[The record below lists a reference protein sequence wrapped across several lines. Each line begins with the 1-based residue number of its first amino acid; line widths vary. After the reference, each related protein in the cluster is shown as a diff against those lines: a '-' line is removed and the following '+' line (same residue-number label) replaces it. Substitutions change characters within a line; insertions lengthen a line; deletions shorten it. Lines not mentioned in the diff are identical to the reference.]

1 MAKTPAVLWYF
12 NDWHGGTITLTRLM
26 KGCYMELLH
35 AQFNSG
41 HLDLEEIK
49 TVLGKDFSL
58 WGTLSKKFSIDDE
71 GKYFNVRLDKE
82 INNSKKN
89 IPKKMASSCLAGL
102 ISSTKNL
109 RYDQIKLVKEVFN
122 INDFIDL
129 EENTMKKNIKE
140 WFNKT
145 IIEIVDN
152 NNNSLCISSN
162 EEEEKKNC
170 LQPLGIEIVKEAA
183 KKTWLDKGWLE
194 QMCIASR
201 LSMEELKQWM
211 HQFNSSI
218 CNDYIHNF
226 NDRVYKKMFVGWLSL
241 KQSNGRKLPKE
252 DESNK
257 KYELKRIKI

>member
-129 EENTMKKNIKE
+129 DTSHFFPI
-140 WFNKT
+140 FF
-145 IIEIVDN
+145 
-152 NNNSLCISSN
+152 
-162 EEEEKKNC
+162 
-170 LQPLGIEIVKEAA
+170 
-183 KKTWLDKGWLE
+183 KGFSQIFGTT
-194 QMCIASR
+194 QMDGTRFPSR
-201 LSMEELKQWM
+201 LPGQAIHPNKIRGFLGLGRGFPPS
-211 HQFNSSI
+211 
-218 CNDYIHNF
+218 DYPSPPEPN
-226 NDRVYKKMFVGWLSL
+226 
-241 KQSNGRKLPKE
+241 
-252 DESNK
+252 
-257 KYELKRIKI
+257 